1 MGTLQHSTCLHTLPS
16 IYHTSNKT
24 NNLRLLLPLQHRLKL
39 KNFIGKHQRN
49 NFVKKQRSIT
59 CESRTKTEYV
69 LAKNECGSS
78 SVIELPGGKMVVE
91 LVAAWN
97 DLTDRMNPISSKSSE
112 LLLKALKI
120 TIPLL
125 QGLPCGEDGRPP
137 LSKALSVACILAD
150 LQVEAEVIV
159 VCLLREL
166 LEAGAISRHEINLQ
180 LGRGITHLLH
190 DCLRVKKIPTR
201 VDILDDDNAYALRK
215 FCLAYHDIRAV
226 IVEVAARLDMM
237 RHSKHLPKY
246 CQQTLALDVMQVYA
260 PLAHAIG
267 TGSLSLELEDLAF
280 QSLFPNSYSFVDT
293 WLRNH
298 GTWGEAILNEY
309 RCQLFEALKKDYEL
323 EKMVD
328 KISIQGRY
336 KSHFSTMKKLLKDG
350 RKPEEVYDIL
360 GLRVVL
366 NPRPGKDAQEIGRKV
381 CYRAREVI
389 QSLWKEVPQ
398 RMKDY
403 IAKPK
408 KNGYE
413 SLHLTIDLNDSNFES
428 PSMEIQIRTAE
439 MDAKAV
445 GGDASHGLYKG
456 GLTDP
461 EQVKQLKA
469 IMMAA
474 ADLAA
479 FHFQGLPKRSSKG
492 STMHND
498 MKSRI
503 FKLFDKNQDGLI
515 SMEEL
520 KEMMEELGANKEDAQ
535 ELMQLVDANSDGSL
549 SSEEFS
555 EFQKRVRIFQNLD
568 GIDEQC
574 SRQLGEKLQSSQTDQ
589 EGTSSC
595 TSGAYYDNG
604 SPIVG
609 SLQSDTATK
618 KHGLLSQYIT
628 TQTDIPSRDLID
640 ATGEKA
646 LEVF

>member
-1 MGTLQHSTCLHTLPS
+1 
-16 IYHTSNKT
+16 
-24 NNLRLLLPLQHRLKL
+24 
-39 KNFIGKHQRN
+39 
-49 NFVKKQRSIT
+49 
-59 CESRTKTEYV
+59 
-69 LAKNECGSS
+69 
-78 SVIELPGGKMVVE
+78 MVVE

-125 QGLPCGEDGRPP
+125 QSLPCGEDGRPP

-150 LQVEAEVIV
+150 LQVEAEVII

-166 LEAGAISRHEINLQ
+166 LEVGAISRHEINLQ
-180 LGRGITHLLH
+180 LGRGVTHLLH

-237 RHSKHLPKY
+237 RHSKHLTKY

-267 TGSLSLELEDLAF
+267 TGNLSLELEDLAF

-309 RCQLFEALKKDYEL
+309 RCQLFEALQKDYEL

-328 KISIQGRY
+328 NISIQGRY

-366 NPRPGKDAQEIGRKV
+366 NPRPWKDAQEIGRKA
-381 CYRAREVI
+381 CYRVCEVI

-413 SLHLTIDLNDSNFES
+413 SLHLTIDLNESNFES
-428 PSMEIQIRTAE
+428 PFMEIQIRTAE

-469 IMMAA
+469 IMLAA
-474 ADLAA
+474 ADIAA

-549 SSEEFS
+549 SSEEFA

-574 SRQLGEKLQSSQTDQ
+574 HRELGEKLQSSHTNQ
-589 EGTSSC
+589 EGTSSF
-595 TSGAYYDNG
+595 TSGASYDNG
-604 SPIVG
+604 YSVVG
-609 SLQSDTATK
+609 NLESNTATK
-618 KHGLLSQYIT
+618 KHGLLSQYMT
-628 TQTDIPSRDLID
+628 SQTDVPSRDLID